1 MAFMQHYM
9 QMAAGQ
15 MDPAA
20 LQMAQYQMA
29 AAQGLNFP
37 SGFPGFPPPGMAE
50 QVMAAYAAQAAA
62 SFPSACFPPYI
73 PAEQQDPVAV
83 AQQHAASA
91 ALANALY
98 AQQQQQQPPQ
108 AQHQT
113 AAPQSSAPEVSE
125 QAAAAAAFALAQ
137 AAASYQGVAPTFSV
151 PADHVSQHPE
161 QDQQSSGRK
170 GHQHASSKTDVFAQ
184 QQAAMPAQSL
194 QRDTQQGISLS
205 RRIPVKDD
213 PAFGNGRL
221 YRPQASHA
229 KASVAPPSTKFGG
242 AMNDSFQCASAMSRN
257 SSSESLLP
265 PASCCFEAAG
275 SQVKPLKRGEDAP
288 PPAQRLQ

>member
-15 MDPAA
+15 MEPAA
-20 LQMAQYQMA
+20 MHMAQYQMA

-37 SGFPGFPPPGMAE
+37 GFPGFPPPGIAE

-62 SFPSACFPPYI
+62 AFPPNCFSPY
-73 PAEQQDPVAV
+73 PPTEQQDPVAV
-83 AQQHAASA
+83 AQQQAAAA
-91 ALANALY
+91 ALASVY
-98 AQQQQQQPPQ
+98 CAQQAQPQ
-108 AQHQT
+108 AQHQS
-113 AAPQSSAPEVSE
+113 AAHVSSVTPEVSE

-137 AAASYQGVAPTFSV
+137 AAAFQGAAPAFPFVT
-151 PADHVSQHPE
+151 DHACQRAE
-161 QDQQSSGRK
+161 QDQDFSGGE
-170 GHQHASSKTDVFAQ
+170 GHQQAMPQSGNFAQ
-184 QQAAMPAQSL
+184 QQAAMPAESTFREKKHGTPL
-194 QRDTQQGISLS
+194 LS
-205 RRIPVKDD
+205 TRLLVKDD

-242 AMNDSFQCASAMSRN
+242 AMHDNLHCVSTLSRN
-257 SSSESLLP
+257 SSSDSILP

-275 SQVKPLKRGEDAP
+275 SQVNTLKHNNDVSAAGG
-288 PPAQRLQ
+288 RLP